1 MEFRHL
7 LDHFFFPAP
16 NGLKP
21 PSPGSPGSFGP
32 PSPGKPPGNAGPLPP
47 PSPGGDETEGHL
59 LGTLDA
65 GMASAEN
72 RTALRRGLAQ
82 LAESDVRLLIWY
94 YFEDETQS
102 RIAERL
108 GCSQMQVSRL
118 LAQAIQR
125 LRPFL
130 SPNL

>member
-1 MEFRHL
+1 
-7 LDHFFFPAP
+7 
-16 NGLKP
+16 
-21 PSPGSPGSFGP
+21 
-32 PSPGKPPGNAGPLPP
+32 
-47 PSPGGDETEGHL
+47 
-59 LGTLDA
+59 
-65 GMASAEN
+65 MASAEN
-72 RTALRRGLAQ
+72 RTALRRGLAT
-82 LAESDVRLLIWY
+82 LAESDVRLLNWY